1 AVSVKENYP
10 CNGAH
15 GQAGEYK
22 QLNVDGVKHR
32 TRVDKICVDGLNR
45 TKDDI
50 IIDAVKE
57 LFKAG
62 KLDSL
67 GCFRNIGIHI
77 NTSSGPD
84 ATPDGLV
91 VTFHVKELK
100 RITGGVSTTIGNNN
114 EGSLLF
120 AMSMPNLFGRGEKV
134 KAEYNYGSKKTVA
147 FNMSLTKPLQGQRN
161 PVHSCTLFQTGSEW
175 PWSGYKQIERG
186 LLLDLSFNSL
196 PLFRHNLQWEGLWR
210 DLSCLSRTSAFQ
222 VREQTGPTLK
232 SSLRHVLTVD
242 QRDKP
247 IFPTCGYLFKL
258 TQEVAGLGGNI
269 GFLKNELKLQHN
281 ITVFP
286 DVVLQTS
293 LYGGILMPISK
304 NLNVNICDQF
314 FLGGPLSVRGFH
326 TRGVGPH
333 SDGNSLGGNAYWAGG
348 LHLFT
353 PLPFN
358 PGKGGLGDY
367 FRTHIFVNA
376 GSLNEVELG
385 ELKTSLLSRT
395 TRLAYG
401 IGLAVRLGQM
411 ARIELNYCIP
421 AHYRKG
427 DQTNAGVQ
435 FGIGFEFL

>member
-1 AVSVKENYP
+1 MGTVHAKVASSQQGENHVETPGRNIPTRETSVKENYP

-32 TRVDKICVDGLNR
+32 NKICVDGLNR

-57 LFKAG
+57 LFKAKDLDEVFNGAIRIRG

-196 PLFRHNLQWEGLWR
+196 PLVINNSSLHIFRHNLQWEGLWR

-304 NLNVNICDQF
+304 NLNVNICDHF
-314 FLGGPLSVRGFH
+314 
-326 TRGVGPH
+326 
-333 SDGNSLGGNAYWAGG
+333 SL
-348 LHLFT
+348 
-353 PLPFN
+353 
-358 PGKGGLGDY
+358 
-367 FRTHIFVNA
+367 
-376 GSLNEVELG
+376 EVLC
-385 ELKTSLLSRT
+385 
-395 TRLAYG
+395 
-401 IGLAVRLGQM
+401 Q
-411 ARIELNYCIP
+411 
-421 AHYRKG
+421 
-427 DQTNAGVQ
+427 
-435 FGIGFEFL
+435 